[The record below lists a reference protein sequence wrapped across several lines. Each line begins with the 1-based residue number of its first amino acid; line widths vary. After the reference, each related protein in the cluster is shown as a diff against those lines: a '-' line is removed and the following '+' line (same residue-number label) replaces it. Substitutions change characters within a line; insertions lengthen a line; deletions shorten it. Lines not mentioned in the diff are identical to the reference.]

1 MNKKEIL
8 NLTKGEL
15 MLKLQANVFGL
26 SAQEA
31 EDRLK
36 EYGPNTFGKKTVNAA
51 KVLGRQLKSSLVYLL
66 IVASI
71 ISYWIKDY
79 SDGTIILAILLI
91 NTLLGFYQEYKS
103 EKVIEKLSR
112 FITNQILVKREDQ
125 NVLIDKSQIVVGD
138 IVIVR
143 EGDIVP
149 ADIRLLESDNL
160 QVNESQLT
168 GESALLT
175 KQLSIGQKTNENDLL
190 FAGSTVEKGEGSGV
204 VYATGKNTELGVIA
218 KLATETKKQTQYE
231 KSLKSFSSS
240 LIRITL
246 FGLGLIFVMKLILN
260 GGFSHI
266 TELLLFI
273 IATAVSVV
281 PEVLPVIATV
291 TMSVGA
297 LKLAKKHVVVKRLSS
312 LEDLGNVN
320 LLCTDK
326 TGTIT
331 ENKMAVNKVVAQD
344 QDSLL
349 KFAYASI
356 VDLKGKKRRGQN
368 SYDDAF
374 LNYVSEHVRK
384 EAERLSIIKELPFD
398 PADKRRRV
406 LLGDLKGHKHYLVV
420 LGAPEVLLS
429 FSHCEKKSEYL
440 RSIKDEGK
448 SGLHHLGLAYKEIS
462 YSRDFDIL
470 KNEHTLTFL
479 GYVSLDD
486 PLRPTAKNT
495 ISHAEKMG
503 IKVKI
508 LTGDS
513 KEVAEYIGGQIGLVS
528 DGDKVYL
535 GEELEKMTKDKFKE
549 AVFSCNVFARVSPSQ
564 KFEIIKALK
573 EKYVVGYQGDGIN
586 DAPALKLADVA
597 IAVNSATDI
606 AKENADIVLLNRSL
620 EVIING
626 IHYGRSVFV
635 NVNKYIKH
643 TMVSNFANFIALSVL
658 YLFSA
663 QLPLLPVQVLL
674 TSVVTDVP
682 MIAISSDTVDDNEI
696 IRPEKQN
703 IKDIVGVPL
712 ILGIP
717 SAILYIFYFL
727 MIKNLSQGLVETSLY
742 LFFTVTALVVFYSIR
757 TKDKLWKAKRPSLLL
772 NIVFFLAFIFSIAII
787 YLPPFKI
794 WFSFTPL
801 PAASLAIILILT
813 AVYLFVID
821 IVKTWYYRYQ
831 DREIVVR

>member
-1 MNKKEIL
+1 MNKKEVL
-8 NLTKGEL
+8 NLNKGEL
-15 MLKLQANVFGL
+15 MLKLQANVAGL
-26 SAQEA
+26 STEEA
-31 EDRLK
+31 EDRFK
-36 EYGPNTFGKKTVNAA
+36 KYGPNVFGKKTVNAL

-66 IVASI
+66 IAASI

-103 EKVIEKLSR
+103 EKVVEKLSH
-112 FITNQILVKREDQ
+112 FITNQILIKRDDQ
-125 NVLIDKSQIVVGD
+125 NILIDKSQIVIGD

-149 ADIRLLESDNL
+149 ADVRLLEADNL
-160 QVNESQLT
+160 QINESQLT
-168 GESALLT
+168 GESALIK
-175 KQLSIGQKTNENDLL
+175 KQLSYGQKTNENDLI
-190 FAGSTVEKGEGSGV
+190 FAGSTIEKGEATGV

-231 KSLKSFSSS
+231 KSLQSFSSS

-246 FGLGLIFVMKLILN
+246 FGLGLVFIMKLILN
-260 GGFSHI
+260 GGFSHL
-266 TELLLFI
+266 TELFLFI

-291 TMSVGA
+291 TMSIGA
-297 LKLAKKHVVVKRLSS
+297 LKLAKKHVVIKRLSA

-331 ENKMAVNKVVAQD
+331 ENKMAVNKVISQD
-344 QDSLL
+344 QDLLL

-374 LNYVSEHVRK
+374 INYVPGHIK
-384 EAERLSIIKELPFD
+384 QEAERLSIVKELPFD
-398 PADKRRRV
+398 PAEKRRRV
-406 LLGDLKGHKHYLVV
+406 VLGDLKNHRHYLVV
-420 LGAPEVLLS
+420 LGAPEVLLD
-429 FSHCEKKSEYL
+429 FSHSEKKSEYL
-440 RSIKDEGK
+440 HDIKNEGK

-462 YSRDFDIL
+462 YGRDLDIL
-470 KNEHTLTFL
+470 KNEHGLSFL
-479 GYVSLDD
+479 GYISLDD

-495 ISHAEKMG
+495 ISHAEKLG

-513 KEVAEYIGGQIGLVS
+513 REVAEYVGVQIGLMQEKE
-528 DGDKVYL
+528 KVYL
-535 GEELEKMTKDKFKE
+535 GDELEKMTKEKFKE
-549 AVFSCNVFARVSPSQ
+549 AAFSCNVFARVSPSQ
-564 KFEIIKALK
+564 KYNIIEVLK

-586 DAPALKLADVA
+586 DAPALKLSDVA

-606 AKENADIVLLNRSL
+606 AKENADIILLNRSL

-658 YLFSA
+658 YLFSTD
-663 QLPLLPVQVLL
+663 LPLLPVQVLL
-674 TSVVTDVP
+674 TSVLTDIP
-682 MIAISSDTVDDNEI
+682 MIAISSDTVDDKEI
-696 IRPEKQN
+696 VRPEKQN

-717 SAILYIFYFL
+717 SAMLYIFYFL
-727 MIKNLSQGLVETSLY
+727 MIRRQTQGILETSLY
-742 LFFTVTALVVFYSIR
+742 LFFTITALVVFYSIR
-757 TKDKLWKAKRPSLLL
+757 SKDKLWKAKKPSSLL
-772 NIVFFLAFIFSIAII
+772 NIAFFLAFVFSIAII
-787 YLPPFKI
+787 YLPPFKN

-801 PAASLAIILILT
+801 SVLSLTIILILT
-813 AVYLFVID
+813 IVYLFVID

-831 DREIVVR
+831 DRELVPK